1 MEHPWFA
8 NIDWQAIYNMDTKV
22 PFVPRTEGTKYLDHF
37 DKEFT
42 REDPIN
48 SMCENGSTLLKEFD
62 EIFDQFSFTYN
73 KEAMTQV
80 DRNELRMSEF

>member
-1 MEHPWFA
+1 
-8 NIDWQAIYNMDTKV
+8 MDTKV

-62 EIFDQFSFTYN
+62 EIFD
-73 KEAMTQV
+73 
-80 DRNELRMSEF
+80 